1 MFTPFLGHARTI
13 HGCCCSSLQQDP
25 HGGGA
30 CNVVLS
36 CTSAPQAANKGT
48 WRFLADLAH
57 PWYLALDLSPP
68 CLGLQGPGGSDFRE
82 KLEGVDGNLR
92 LPVGSSV
99 TEAQGLL
106 HLTTKTSRAAAG
118 PLS

>member
-1 MFTPFLGHARTI
+1 MPGPFTAVAALLCNKIRTGVALAMLCCPAPQHHRPLI
-13 HGCCCSSLQQDP
+13 HGGSWQI
-25 HGGGA
+25 H
-30 CNVVLS
+30 
-36 CTSAPQAANKGT
+36 
-48 WRFLADLAH
+48 LAH

-68 CLGLQGPGGSDFRE
+68 CLAFFQGPGGSDFRE